1 MTYDIVI
8 NTTYFEK
15 CQTNKN
21 FLLFTISVIMDGV
34 SNKFDKTLN
43 TEDYVIL
50 KNRKVCLFSNWIH
63 ANKIKLILNLNL
75 KNWTG
80 FRKTTT
86 TQNWRS

>member
-43 TEDYVIL
+43 AEDYIIL

-63 ANKIKLILNLNL
+63 VNKIKLILNLNF
-75 KNWTG
+75 KN
-80 FRKTTT
+80 
-86 TQNWRS
+86 